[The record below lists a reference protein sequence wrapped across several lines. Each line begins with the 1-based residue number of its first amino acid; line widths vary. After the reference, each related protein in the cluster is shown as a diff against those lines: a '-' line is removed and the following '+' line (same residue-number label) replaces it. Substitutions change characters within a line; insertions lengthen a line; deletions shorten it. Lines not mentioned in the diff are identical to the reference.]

1 MAPMAN
7 GDRAM
12 EARAS
17 HPTAHVWL
25 RRHGARGQGQ
35 EIHVTPWPAPAMP
48 VGAWSERCSAWGG
61 RRHCCRKWLT
71 CGTQL
76 AAAAGGADGRMG
88 MSGVLGRLAW
98 PRARAVVE
106 GGRGWAGWAA
116 KLSRPGLLR
125 GFLLSFLF
133 LFFFSSPL
141 FEFEFGFGI

>member
-35 EIHVTPWPAPAMP
+35 EIHVTPWPAPATP
-48 VGAWSERCSAWGG
+48 VGTWSERCLAWGG

-71 CGTQL
+71 CRTQL
-76 AAAAGGADGRMG
+76 AAVASGVDGRAG
-88 MSGVLGRLAW
+88 MSGVLGRLAGL
-98 PRARAVVE
+98 RVHAVVE
-106 GGRGWAGWAA
+106 GERGWAGWAA
-116 KLSRPGLLR
+116 KPSRPRRLAR
-125 GFLLSFLF
+125 PPSSFSF
-133 LFFFSSPL
+133 SILFFFFFVLNSNL
-141 FEFEFGFGI
+141 F